1 MKNLNQLF
9 YFFLCVV
16 TLSFLS
22 CSEDENPTSGTDPDT
37 TDGKSMF
44 IVEYQ
49 QSGDIEVFNKYFSLG
64 KGFLH
69 FNTKE
74 KASELLS
81 TGDLRNQNYKFIT
94 EEPIE
99 QLELGLSLF
108 WIDVP
113 NHNYAEMDADIKVY
127 RDEVLI
133 DSIKVSINSDDVH
146 YESGWEYDG
155 L

>member
-9 YFFLCVV
+9 YLLLCFV
-16 TLSFLS
+16 TMFFLS
-22 CSEDENPTSGTDPDT
+22 CSDDESPTPGTDTDT

-49 QSGDIEVFNKYFSLG
+49 QSGDVNVFNKYFSLG

-69 FNTKE
+69 FDTKG
-74 KASELLS
+74 KAPELLS
-81 TGDLRNQNYKFIT
+81 TGDLKNQNYKFIT

-113 NHNYAEMDADIKVY
+113 NYDYAEMDANIKVY

-133 DSIKVSINSDDVH
+133 DSISVFINSDNVH
-146 YESGWEYDG
+146 YESGWEYEG